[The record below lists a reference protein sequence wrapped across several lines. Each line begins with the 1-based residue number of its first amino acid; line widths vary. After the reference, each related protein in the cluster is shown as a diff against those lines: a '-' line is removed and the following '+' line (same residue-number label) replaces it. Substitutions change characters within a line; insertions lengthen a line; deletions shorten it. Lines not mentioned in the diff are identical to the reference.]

1 MSASPQ
7 QQMANL
13 NAILRWSIEHGHKE
27 DAPADAPSYAR
38 EMTAERRAWLQEALA
53 GMVDTTDVIDVVA
66 KRLQGLDADG
76 VTPLQL
82 DAAAL
87 VRAQEETLE
96 EMLVVIDNIDF
107 AKDFGQIGGAE
118 ALLSLLQSPHA
129 GLRWRAAEV
138 VATVVQNNP
147 ACQDMM
153 LGFDVLNVLAAMVE
167 SDADARVRTKA
178 LLAIASQVR
187 GHAPSMEA
195 FLGTHGGLALMRQVL
210 EREAAAAA
218 AAPSREARK
227 ILFLVPGILDLR
239 PTFARRARDAG
250 LVDVVFEYCFAGGG
264 GGGCGG
270 GAAAAAAA
278 AAAAY
283 EHSPLRESALRAS
296 IALFRNGGG
305 DVVSAK
311 GMKRRVVER
320 VVELAQLHL
329 DEDMAMVAQD
339 EAGLLKEL
347 AVAM

>member
-1 MSASPQ
+1 
-7 QQMANL
+7 
-13 NAILRWSIEHGHKE
+13 
-27 DAPADAPSYAR
+27 
-38 EMTAERRAWLQEALA
+38 
-53 GMVDTTDVIDVVA
+53 
-66 KRLQGLDADG
+66 
-76 VTPLQL
+76 
-82 DAAAL
+82 
-87 VRAQEETLE
+87 
-96 EMLVVIDNIDF
+96 
-107 AKDFGQIGGAE
+107 
-118 ALLSLLQSPHA
+118 
-129 GLRWRAAEV
+129 
-138 VATVVQNNP
+138 
-147 ACQDMM
+147 
-153 LGFDVLNVLAAMVE
+153 
-167 SDADARVRTKA
+167 
-178 LLAIASQVR
+178 
-187 GHAPSMEA
+187 
-195 FLGTHGGLALMRQVL
+195 MRQVL

-347 AVAM
+347 AAAM